1 MPSLN
6 DWSDGSMWM
15 RVLEAGEYQ
24 IQKVTVFNMLD
35 IRGDREWYRTKKN
48 KPVHPRGAAI
58 HVLNRMQYL
67 QTGSEQP
74 GSGLGA

>member
-24 IQKVTVFNMLD
+24 IQKVTIFNMLD
-35 IRGDREWYRTKKN
+35 IRGTGN
-48 KPVHPRGAAI
+48 GTAPRRI
-58 HVLNRMQYL
+58 SRCILEVQ
-67 QTGSEQP
+67 QSTC
-74 GSGLGA
+74 